1 MVKQQNDWA
10 DVTTLD
16 TFPKVLQYNALKWPE
31 QIAMREKEFGIW
43 REYSWLDYNNRVKW
57 LSLALLDLGIVEK
70 DVIGLLGDNRP
81 EWVWGELAAHAI
93 KGYSLGIYQ
102 DSMHD
107 EVAYLINYA
116 KVKVVIAEDEEQ
128 CDKLIELADE
138 IPSVEFIVYCDPRG
152 MRKYDDPR
160 LIDVEKLYKIG
171 QRLDKQSPSHYPD
184 LVEATQGD
192 DLSIL
197 CTTSGTTSKPKLA
210 QLRSGQFLEHCGAY
224 LRADPRTPGGDYVSV
239 LPLPWIME
247 QVYVVGQA
255 LVARQIVNFVE
266 EQETMMSDLREI
278 GPSFVLL
285 APRVWENIVA
295 DVSAR
300 MMDSTPFKQKMY
312 KLGMKLANKALDQG
326 QRSKLAE
333 WILLRALR
341 DRLGFSN
348 LTSAAT
354 GGAAMGPDTFRYLQ
368 AIGVPLK
375 QLYGQ
380 TEMCGA
386 YTVHHAD
393 DVDYDSVGVPFDNSE
408 VKVINPDNNGVGE
421 IIAKSTGM
429 FTGYL
434 NNMKAFHEDVRE
446 GWMHTGDAG
455 YFKESGHLVV
465 IDRLKDMSETSLGAR
480 YSPQFIENK
489 LKFSPFI
496 AEAVVVGKGRPW
508 LSAIICIRYSIVAK
522 WAEQKNIAFTNYT
535 NLSAQPEVYQAVREE
550 VLKVNESLPDAQKI
564 SKFILL
570 YKELDADDGEL
581 TRTRKV
587 RRSVVAEKYSDIIET
602 LYSDNSHVDVD
613 TVITYQDGTKTRIKT
628 SLVVETL
635 IENEQPLAQSEQ
647 QAQGEKQA
655 QSEQRRIA

>member
-1 MVKQQNDWA
+1 MAQQHNDWA
-10 DVTTLD
+10 DITSLD
-16 TFPKVLQYNALKWPE
+16 TFPKVLQHNAKHWPE
-31 QIAMREKEFGIW
+31 QVAMREKEFGIW
-43 REYSWLDYNNRVKW
+43 REFTWQDYENRVKW
-57 LSLALLDLGIVEK
+57 MALSLQDLGIGEQ
-70 DVIGLLGDNRP
+70 DVVGLLGDNRP

-102 DSMHD
+102 DSMHE

-116 KVKVVIAEDEEQ
+116 KAKVVIAEDEEQ
-128 CDKLIELADE
+128 CDKLLELGDE
-138 IPSVEFIVYCDPRG
+138 IPSVEYIIYCDPRG

-160 LIDVEKLYKIG
+160 LIDVEQVYKKG
-171 QRLDKQSPSHYPD
+171 QLIDKANPD
-184 LVEATQGD
+184 KYLNMVAATKGS

-210 QLRSGQFLEHCGAY
+210 QLHSGTFLDHCAAY
-224 LRADPRTPGGDYVSV
+224 LRADPRSPGDNYVSV

-255 LVARQIVNFVE
+255 LISRQIVNFVE

-278 GPSFVLL
+278 GPNFVLL

-312 KLGMKLANKALDQG
+312 KLGMSLANKALDQG
-326 QRSKLAE
+326 KRSKLAE

-348 LTSAAT
+348 LSSAAT

-386 YTVHHAD
+386 YTVHQAD
-393 DVDYDSVGVPFDNSE
+393 DVDYDSVGVAFDNAD
-408 VKVINPDNNGVGE
+408 VKVINPDSNGVGE

-434 NNMKAFHEDVRE
+434 NNQAAYDEDVQD

-455 YFKESGHLVV
+455 YFKDSGHLVV
-465 IDRLKDMSETSLGAR
+465 IDRLKDMSETSHGDR

-508 LSAIICIRYSIVAK
+508 LSAIICIRYAIVAK
-522 WAEQKNIAFTNYT
+522 WAEQKGIAFTNYT
-535 NLSAQPEVYQAVREE
+535 NLSSQTEVYQAIREE

-587 RRSVVAEKYSDIIET
+587 RRGVVAEKYGDIIET
-602 LYSDNSHVDVD
+602 IYSAAPNVDVD
-613 TVITYQDGTKTRIKT
+613 TVITYQDGTKTRIQT
-628 SLVVETL
+628 SLVIETL
-635 IENEQPLAQSEQ
+635 IQHELTLVD
-647 QAQGEKQA
+647 
-655 QSEQRRIA
+655 SEQRRIA

>member
-1 MVKQQNDWA
+1 MAQQHNDWA
-10 DVTTLD
+10 DITSLD
-16 TFPKVLQYNALKWPE
+16 TFPKVLQHNAKHWPE
-31 QIAMREKEFGIW
+31 QVAMREKEFGIW
-43 REYSWLDYNNRVKW
+43 REFTWQDYENRVKW
-57 LSLALLDLGIVEK
+57 MALSLQDLGIGEQ
-70 DVIGLLGDNRP
+70 DVVGLLGDNRP

-102 DSMHD
+102 DSMHE

-116 KVKVVIAEDEEQ
+116 KAKVVIAEDEEQ
-128 CDKLIELADE
+128 CDKLLELGDE
-138 IPSVEFIVYCDPRG
+138 IPSVEYIIYCDPRG

-160 LIDVEKLYKIG
+160 LIDVEQVYKKG
-171 QRLDKQSPSHYPD
+171 QLIDKANPD
-184 LVEATQGD
+184 KYLNMVAATKGS

-210 QLRSGQFLEHCGAY
+210 QLHSGTFLDHCAAY
-224 LRADPRTPGGDYVSV
+224 LRADPRSPGDNYVSV

-255 LVARQIVNFVE
+255 LISRQIVNFVE

-278 GPSFVLL
+278 GPNFVLL

-312 KLGMKLANKALDQG
+312 KLGMSLANKALDQG
-326 QRSKLAE
+326 KRSKLAE

-348 LTSAAT
+348 LSSAAT

-386 YTVHHAD
+386 YTVHQAD
-393 DVDYDSVGVPFDNSE
+393 DVDYDSVGVAFDNAD
-408 VKVINPDNNGVGE
+408 VKVINPDSNGVGE

-434 NNMKAFHEDVRE
+434 NNQAAYDEDVQD

-455 YFKESGHLVV
+455 YFKDTGHLVV
-465 IDRLKDMSETSLGAR
+465 IDRLKDMSETSHGDR

-508 LSAIICIRYSIVAK
+508 LSAIICIRYAIVAK
-522 WAEQKNIAFTNYT
+522 WAEQKGIAFTNYT
-535 NLSAQPEVYQAVREE
+535 NLSSQPEVYQAIREE

-587 RRSVVAEKYSDIIET
+587 RRGVVAEKYGDIIET
-602 LYSDNSHVDVD
+602 IYSAAPTVDVD
-613 TVITYQDGTKTRIKT
+613 TVITYQDGTKTRIQT
-628 SLVVETL
+628 SLVIETL
-635 IENEQPLAQSEQ
+635 IQHELTLVD
-647 QAQGEKQA
+647 
-655 QSEQRRIA
+655 SEQRRIA

>member
-1 MVKQQNDWA
+1 MAQQHNDWA
-10 DVTTLD
+10 DITSLD
-16 TFPKVLQYNALKWPE
+16 TFPKVLQHNAKHWPE
-31 QIAMREKEFGIW
+31 QVAMREKEFGIW
-43 REYSWLDYNNRVKW
+43 REFTWQDYENRVKW
-57 LSLALLDLGIVEK
+57 MALALQDLGVGEQ
-70 DVIGLLGDNRP
+70 DVVGLLGDNRP

-93 KGYSLGIYQ
+93 KGFSLGIYQ
-102 DSMHD
+102 DSMHE

-116 KVKVVIAEDEEQ
+116 KAKVVVAEDEEQ
-128 CDKLIELADE
+128 CDKLLELGDE
-138 IPSVEFIVYCDPRG
+138 IPSVEFIIYCDPRG

-160 LIDVEKLYKIG
+160 LIDVEQVYKKG
-171 QRLDKQSPSHYPD
+171 QLIDKADPD
-184 LVEATQGD
+184 KYLNMVAATKGS

-210 QLRSGQFLEHCGAY
+210 QLHSGTFLDHCAAY
-224 LRADPRTPGGDYVSV
+224 LRADPRSPGDNYVSV

-255 LVARQIVNFVE
+255 LISRQIVNFVE

-278 GPSFVLL
+278 GPNFVLL

-312 KLGMKLANKALDQG
+312 KLGMSLANKALEQG
-326 QRSKLAE
+326 KRSKLAE

-348 LTSAAT
+348 LASAAT

-386 YTVHHAD
+386 YTVHQAD
-393 DVDYDSVGVPFDNSE
+393 DVDYDSVGVAFDNAE
-408 VKVINPDNNGVGE
+408 VKVINPDSNGVGE

-434 NNMKAFHEDVRE
+434 NNQEAYDEDVQD

-455 YFKESGHLVV
+455 YFKDSGHLVV
-465 IDRLKDMSETSLGAR
+465 IDRLKDMSETSHGDR

-508 LSAIICIRYSIVAK
+508 LSAIICIRYAIVAK
-522 WAEQKNIAFTNYT
+522 WAEQRGLAFTNYT
-535 NLSAQPEVYQAVREE
+535 NLSAQPEVYQAIREE

-587 RRSVVAEKYSDIIET
+587 RRGVVAEKYGDIIET
-602 LYSDNSHVDVD
+602 IYSDDPKVDVD
-613 TVITYQDGTKTRIKT
+613 TVITYQDGTKTRIQT
-628 SLVVETL
+628 SLVIETL
-635 IENEQPLAQSEQ
+635 IEHEPTLVD
-647 QAQGEKQA
+647 
-655 QSEQRRIA
+655 SEQRRIA